1 MDHQRVS
8 IRNRGDAYRI
18 HLQEILT
25 RFVYRRHLPK
35 MFTGY
40 AHRRCLQDTLTGYA
54 YRSSNSPGKA
64 QICNCFIF
72 NILEILNLPGDT
84 NLASP
89 GKWLFAMI
97 LIIRWLQIKG
107 LPGDICTS
115 KSQWLEQGSSE
126 GITAVWSRKGTKE
139 GTPNRLKT
147 ANRDGNGAFVHKM
160 GGVLWIK

>member
-1 MDHQRVS
+1 MIWSNDSDPEAKPFSTKIDGS

-54 YRSSNSPGKA
+54 YRSSNSPGKV
-64 QICNCFIF
+64 QIHNCFIF

-107 LPGDICTS
+107 LPGEL
-115 KSQWLEQGSSE
+115 QEQAPE
-126 GITAVWSRKGTKE
+126 A
-139 GTPNRLKT
+139 
-147 ANRDGNGAFVHKM
+147 
-160 GGVLWIK
+160 